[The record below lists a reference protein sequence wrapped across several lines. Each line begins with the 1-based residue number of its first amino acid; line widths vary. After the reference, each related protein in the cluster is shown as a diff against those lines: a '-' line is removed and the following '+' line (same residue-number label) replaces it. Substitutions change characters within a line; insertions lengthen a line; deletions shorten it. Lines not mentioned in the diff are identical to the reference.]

1 MDSLGREPRLPVGKN
16 IQPRSG
22 DRCRKHEITAEP
34 IDSER
39 STKKGH
45 GATLL
50 TLVAL
55 TILFIHP
62 RNQ

>member
-1 MDSLGREPRLPVGKN
+1 LPVGKN